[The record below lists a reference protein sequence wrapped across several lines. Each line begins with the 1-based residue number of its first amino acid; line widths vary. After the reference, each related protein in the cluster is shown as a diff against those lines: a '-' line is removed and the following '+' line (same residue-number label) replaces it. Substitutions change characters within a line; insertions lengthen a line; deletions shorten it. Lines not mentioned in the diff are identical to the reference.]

1 MCKTANPV
9 DVHGETTV
17 NCQWL
22 RCEYAGVAYNRRVV
36 WKIPMGLVM
45 KVGDTKQMGSLTV
58 YSWTSQSSEARSLLA
73 SRGELSGTVQHLQG
87 PFHGR
92 LHNT

>member
-9 DVHGETTV
+9 DVHGGTTV

-22 RCEYAGVAYNRRVV
+22 RCEYVGVADNRRVV
-36 WKIPMGLVM
+36 WKIPMRLVM
-45 KVGDTKQMGSLTV
+45 KVGDTKQMGSMTV
-58 YSWTSQSSEARSLLA
+58 YEKTSQSSEARSLLA

-87 PFHGR
+87 PFHGH